1 MNKNTLISKELLAFQ
16 AISQFV
22 VDANEV
28 GGSTQRSLQLYS
40 RLIEKTN
47 LTSREAIKKHISGFL
62 RFCLENRESLK
73 TQQIESLDPTTV
85 EYSPR
90 VYINIRLLLKNSSGE
105 DQEAIWNHLMTISAI
120 VDPEAKMKEVLTEK
134 AKIEQK
140 SENDTIISLNS
151 DGSAEDDFIQNIM
164 TKVETS
170 VDPNSTDPSAALGQI
185 MTGGLMTD
193 MMSSMTQGMQ
203 NGSLDLGKMMGS
215 LQKMVGQLE
224 QTSDAPPELRQM
236 TGNLNQIINTAKD
249 QVEKHA

>member
-1 MNKNTLISKELLAFQ
+1 MSKNTLVSKELLAFQ
-16 AISQFV
+16 AISQFIA
-22 VDANEV
+22 DANAV

-40 RLIEKTN
+40 RLIEKTT
-47 LTSREAIKKHISGFL
+47 LTSVEAIKKHISSFF
-62 RFCLENRESLK
+62 RFCSENRESLK
-73 TQQIESLDPTTV
+73 QQQIQSLNPTTV

-90 VYINIRLLLKNSSGE
+90 VFINIRLLLKNSSGE

-120 VDPEAKMKEVLTEK
+120 VDPEAKMKEILTEK
-134 AKIEQK
+134 AKTEQK

-151 DGSAEDDFIQNIM
+151 DGSAEDDFIQDIM
-164 TKVETS
+164 KKVETS

-193 MMSSMTQGMQ
+193 MMSNMTQGMQ
-203 NGSLDLGKMMGS
+203 DGSLDLGKMMGS

-236 TGNLNQIINTAKD
+236 TGNLNQMINTAKD

>member
-1 MNKNTLISKELLAFQ
+1 M
-16 AISQFV
+16 
-22 VDANEV
+22 
-28 GGSTQRSLQLYS
+28 
-40 RLIEKTN
+40 
-47 LTSREAIKKHISGFL
+47 
-62 RFCLENRESLK
+62 
-73 TQQIESLDPTTV
+73 
-85 EYSPR
+85 
-90 VYINIRLLLKNSSGE
+90 

-134 AKIEQK
+134 AKIGQK
-140 SENDTIISLNS
+140 SENDTVISLNS

-185 MTGGLMTD
+185 LTGGLMTD

-203 NGSLDLGKMMGS
+203 DGSLDLGKMMGS

-236 TGNLNQIINTAKD
+236 TGNLNQMINTAKD

>member
-1 MNKNTLISKELLAFQ
+1 MSKNTLVSKELLAFQ

-47 LTSREAIKKHISGFL
+47 LTSGEAIKKHISSFL

-73 TQQIESLDPTTV
+73 TQQIESLNPTTV

-134 AKIEQK
+134 AKIGQK
-140 SENDTIISLNS
+140 SENDTVISLNS

-203 NGSLDLGKMMGS
+203 DGSLDLGKMMGS

-236 TGNLNQIINTAKD
+236 TGNLNQMINTAKD